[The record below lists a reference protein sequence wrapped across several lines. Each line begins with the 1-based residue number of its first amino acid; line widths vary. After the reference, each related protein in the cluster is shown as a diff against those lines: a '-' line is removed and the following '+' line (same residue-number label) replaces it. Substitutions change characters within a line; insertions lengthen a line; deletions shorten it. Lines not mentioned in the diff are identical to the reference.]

1 MKIRVTVGETNKL
14 NGYINVDPVS
24 KFDDLSTDVRNLD
37 DIAADAECTEII
49 SEGVIDFLEKS
60 DVAKALTNWTKKIR
74 HGGKIVVTSID
85 AREVSK
91 AFYRNQMTA
100 DEFNRLIHGGFSGAW
115 DVYLSHTTAEELSSF
130 FEAQGFK
137 VTKKRINNFKLL
149 VEACRP

>member
-1 MKIRVTVGETNKL
+1 MKIRVTVGEPDKL

-24 KFDDLSTDVRNLD
+24 KFDDLSVDVRNLD
-37 DIAADAECTEII
+37 EVAADAECTEII
-49 SEGVIDFLEKS
+49 SEGVIDFLKKS
-60 DVAKALTNWTKKIR
+60 DVAKALINWAKKIR

-115 DVYLSHTTAEELSSF
+115 DVYLSHTTVEELSSF
-130 FEAQGFK
+130 FEAQGFN

-149 VEACRP
+149 VEAYRP